1 MNKTWTVALP
11 LMGLLLAQPALA
23 WGPREQGA
31 LAALAGV
38 ALLRSAQPPVVQE
51 VYSQPVHHPVV
62 VHRSVRVHHGVRVYR
77 GHPYYRHW
85 HVHPR
90 YYGPVTWVD
99 TSPPVL
105 LNYHS
110 PIYTVHPV
118 TPAGVEV
125 SQDAPPVGCTDIPV
139 KDERG
144 QLLEYRRDCS
154 AR

>member
-1 MNKTWTVALP
+1 MKKTWTIALP

-38 ALLRSAQPPVVQE
+38 ALLRSAQQPVVQE

-62 VHRSVRVHHGVRVYR
+62 VHRSVRVYR
-77 GHPYYRHW
+77 GHPHVRHW

-110 PIYTVHPV
+110 PIYTVRSV
-118 TPAGVEV
+118 DSVGTPIVVES
-125 SQDAPPVGCTDIPV
+125 SQAIPPEGCTDIPV
-139 KDERG
+139 KDEQGRV
-144 QLLEYRRDCS
+144 LEYRRDCS